1 MKVTQL
7 TESEIFNL
15 RRLYD
20 VVWEMD
26 PEIAI
31 KLISQDH
38 YNPKALGR
46 STLSHMLVGIF
57 SWPDEDYNRWRDIYT
72 SLLRQKL

>member
-38 YNPKALGR
+38 YNPPALGR
-46 STLSHMLVGIF
+46 SKFSHMFVGIF
-57 SWPDEDYNRWRDIYT
+57 SWPDEGYHKWRNVYI
-72 SLLRQKL
+72 SLLKQSL

>member
-1 MKVTQL
+1 MSITQL
-7 TESEIFNL
+7 TDLEIKNL

-46 STLSHMLVGIF
+46 SRFSHMFVGIF
-57 SWPDEDYNRWRDIYT
+57 QWPDEEYYKWRNVYT
-72 SLLRQKL
+72 LLLSQKL